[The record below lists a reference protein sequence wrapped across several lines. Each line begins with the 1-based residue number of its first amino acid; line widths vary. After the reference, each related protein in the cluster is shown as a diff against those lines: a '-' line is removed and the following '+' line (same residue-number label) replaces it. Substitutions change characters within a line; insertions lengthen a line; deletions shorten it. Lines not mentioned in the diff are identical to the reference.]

1 MKTTEYFDHTAL
13 TRRVRQQL
21 DHGAQALTLR
31 QQHRLAQA
39 RKTALAHQRQALHTP
54 LVLAHAGHAQ
64 LQEHPKVSH
73 WATAITCLL
82 ILIGGLL
89 ALHSLEQ
96 DKRVEELA
104 DIDAAVLTDDLPMSA
119 YLDHGFKRF
128 AQAQNDE

>member
-1 MKTTEYFDHTAL
+1 MKTTEYFNRTAL
-13 TRRVRQQL
+13 TRLVRQQL
-21 DHGAQALTLR
+21 DSGAQALTLR

-39 RKTALAHQRQALHTP
+39 RKTALAHQRQVLHTQ
-54 LVLAHAGHAQ
+54 LVLTPAGHAQ
-64 LQEHPKVSH
+64 HQEHPKASH
-73 WATAITCLL
+73 WATAIVCLL
-82 ILIGGLL
+82 ILVGGLL